1 MRISHVIKTD
11 QIHSAPHF
19 VMSLFTVHMYQCV
32 VCHWLVS
39 NSSPH
44 SLQYSLSLHF
54 CSFYPCDAM
63 LVRSLL
69 RQRGWVSV
77 THRYCVWTAK
87 SILKLF
93 STNLVAYAS
102 TITLVFWPLRWY
114 PIPREPFSR
123 VENTWGWEKLATFD
137 GNRRLSR
144 KRCEIS
150 PWLLWNVNR
159 KSWVPDRMVSFSM
172 TLSAPIPGFKV
183 TVYLQVKYLK
193 KVRFRGKV
201 TKEHY

>member
-11 QIHSAPHF
+11 QICSAPHF

-150 PWLLWNVNR
+150 PWLLWDING
-159 KSWVPDRMVSFSM
+159 KSYHGQSIRVSSDDLEWPLTSFQGHGIFEVEYRRNGS
-172 TLSAPIPGFKV
+172 S
-183 TVYLQVKYLK
+183 
-193 KVRFRGKV
+193 
-201 TKEHY
+201 